1 MDEATSGSLSIDT
14 FLAKQEGVLIEY
26 LRKFLQAETRIVL
39 LETGIQ
45 ELHRKNKDL
54 NEQLETSQT
63 TLNQSI
69 VGLQAVTN
77 ERDRAL
83 GDSEKL
89 RASLSVC
96 NTRLNEHLI
105 FKTELDQLKE
115 TLNSSQ
121 ADYATLQG
129 NYKIVLAE
137 LETLKEK
144 LRVSEEDYAALMEAH
159 SKALAPPLAAE
170 EPELTPASPKK
181 SKKIK
186 STEPEWTDG
195 KY

>member
-14 FLAKQEGVLIEY
+14 FLTKQEGVLIEY

-83 GDSEKL
+83 GDNDKL
-89 RASLSVC
+89 RASLSAC

-105 FKTELDQLKE
+105 FKTEHDQLKE

-129 NYKIVLAE
+129 NYRIVLAE

-144 LRVSEEDYAALMEAH
+144 LKVLEEDYAAH
-159 SKALAPPLAAE
+159 SKALAPPLSAE
-170 EPELTPASPKK
+170 EPEPTPVSPKK
-181 SKKIK
+181 NKKIK